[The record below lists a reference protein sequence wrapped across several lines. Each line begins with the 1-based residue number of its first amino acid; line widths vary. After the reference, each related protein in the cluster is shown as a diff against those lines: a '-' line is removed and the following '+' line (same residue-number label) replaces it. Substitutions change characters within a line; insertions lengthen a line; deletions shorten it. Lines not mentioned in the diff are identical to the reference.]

1 MVSELTYMLKGI
13 GDPSPVVVKTG
24 IRGLIAAKTALNPFE
39 VIATFRNILK
49 EKPYE
54 FRFALRILP
63 IEKVVRTDLD
73 EIRRAAIELS
83 AKIGENETFRVTVE
97 KRFTTLHSRDLIEA
111 TATSIQRKASMN
123 NPDRILLIEVLGGS
137 TGISLIKP
145 NDVISVMKEKML

>member
-1 MVSELTYMLKGI
+1 MVSELTYMLKAI

-73 EIRRAAIELS
+73 EIKRAAIELS
-83 AKIGENETFRVTVE
+83 ANIGENETFRVTVE

-111 TATSIQRKASMN
+111 TAISIQRKASMN